1 TPYVPVR
8 VADARLLKH
17 GIPARAAIDIAEF
30 NERTILADF
39 RLYDEQGGLLARLR
53 GARFQANP
61 SKTSLEYGALAL
73 SQRTVPI
80 APFAGHKAPQFRRDK
95 ILERLRTLI
104 GDGNEKT
111 RANDTLL
118 LEGWATSFAFQLARK
133 LAGRKSVI
141 DVERLVQSGRLA
153 QTAKPWLLN
162 IVYALEASGL
172 AEATGAGWTLKTD
185 AKLPDPRTIL
195 QTLAREHADR
205 APELLL
211 ASRLT
216 SMIARLSATDLD
228 LFSSSPFTN
237 TALDN
242 YDIGSSL
249 AARSSDQA
257 RACFASVNRE
267 RPGKQMLRILVVG
280 YGQLAH
286 RMASHAEHNVARLT
300 VFEPDAR
307 RFERAKHAFDD
318 PEI

>member
-1 TPYVPVR
+1 M
-8 VADARLLKH
+8 
-17 GIPARAAIDIAEF
+17 
-30 NERTILADF
+30 
-39 RLYDEQGGLLARLR
+39 
-53 GARFQANP
+53 
-61 SKTSLEYGALAL
+61 
-73 SQRTVPI
+73 
-80 APFAGHKAPQFRRDK
+80 
-95 ILERLRTLI
+95 
-104 GDGNEKT
+104 
-111 RANDTLL
+111 

-153 QTAKPWLLN
+153 QSAKPWLLS

-172 AEATGAGWTLKTD
+172 AEATERGWTLKAD

-216 SMIARLSATDLD
+216 SMAARLSATDLD

-242 YDIGSSL
+242 YDLGSSL
-249 AARSSDQA
+249 SARSSDQA
-257 RACFASVNRE
+257 RACFASMNRE

-280 YGQLAH
+280 YGPAGAPHGL
-286 RMASHAEHNVARLT
+286 
-300 VFEPDAR
+300 AR
-307 RFERAKHAFDD
+307 RAQRR
-318 PEI
+318 

>member
-30 NERTILADF
+30 NDRTILADF
-39 RLYDEQGGLLARLR
+39 RLYDEQGELIARLR
-53 GARFQANP
+53 AARFQANP
-61 SKTSLEYGALAL
+61 SKTSLEYPALAL
-73 SQRTVPI
+73 TQRPVPI
-80 APFAGHKAPQFRRDK
+80 APFAGHKAPQFRKDK
-95 ILERLRTLI
+95 ILEQLHALI
-104 GDGNEKT
+104 GNGSEKA

-133 LAGRKSVI
+133 LSGRKSVI

-153 QTAKPWLLN
+153 QSAKPWFLN
-162 IVYALEASGL
+162 IVYAIEASGL
-172 AEATGAGWTLKTD
+172 AEATGQGWKLKAD

-195 QTLAREHADR
+195 QALAREHADR

-216 SMIARLSATDLD
+216 SMVSRLSATDLD
-228 LFSSSPFTN
+228 LFAASPFTN

-242 YDIGSSL
+242 YDLGSSL
-249 AARSSDQA
+249 SARSSEQS
-257 RACFASVNRE
+257 RAGFAILDRE
-267 RPGKQMLRILVVG
+267 RVHKQMLRILVVG

-286 RMASHAEHNVARLT
+286 RMAAHAEHN
-300 VFEPDAR
+300 
-307 RFERAKHAFDD
+307 
-318 PEI
+318 